1 MHTIENAINLRRSS
15 PQLFLRVSNIEL
27 VEQISNT
34 FFHYSHR
41 LSFQS
46 SLAKNGIGMIIP
58 VDGSRGY
65 QTSRGL
71 CRYPIFTSNKNSF
84 VLVITELF
92 PTSNQ
97 AWSLGEVEAILTLR
111 SRHPQFLR
119 HDRLHWKP
127 WKQWK
132 LWTIENHDRLR
143 WKSGKTKLSNM
154 CCTFEE

>member
-1 MHTIENAINLRRSS
+1 MSTMHTIENAINLRRSS

-58 VDGSRGY
+58 VNGSRGY

-71 CRYPIFTSNKNSF
+71 CRYPIFTSNKNCFDKRF

-92 PTSNQ
+92 SKGNQ
-97 AWSLGEVEAILTLR
+97 ALSLGEVEAILTLR

-119 HDRLHWKP
+119 HDRLCWKPWTIKTMKTMNHWKP
-127 WKQWK
+127 WSPALK
-132 LWTIENHDRLR
+132 IV
-143 WKSGKTKLSNM
+143 
-154 CCTFEE
+154 